1 MTMIDDDTLAGLLA
15 QAANAID
22 APEAGAARILERA
35 LATPESGQNGEA
47 ATAPVTE
54 LARVR
59 AQRLGAVARAH
70 RVLSV
75 AAVLVL
81 ALAIAGGASWLDHSP
96 TSGGPTAGSS
106 ALGAPAPLKAASVPS
121 TTTPGFASAGAEG
134 AGSTGGTA
142 VNGAIP
148 VTGSSAGGTPQLGS
162 GVGVPN
168 TSQATTTPLAP
179 TTAPAASAVVPGLNQ
194 SSRIEQTGSLSL
206 TVGKG
211 ALGKTMSEL
220 TFLADAVN
228 GFVASSQTDSG
239 ALAPTGTASGSIT
252 LQVPEASFATV
263 VKKAQALGTT
273 EALSTKATDVTSQ
286 FVDLNARIAAL
297 QASRQQYLTIMAK
310 ATSIGDVLAVQAQLD
325 TIESEIEQLQG
336 QLNVLSN
343 QTTYSTLTVL
353 VSEQAPRGH
362 HHKAPGHRSG
372 LATAWHNSVHGFVIG
387 VEGLVRLAGPALFVL
402 LCGLVVVLGGRA
414 GWRRYRRRGL

>member
-15 QAANAID
+15 QAADAID
-22 APEAGAARILERA
+22 PPEGGAARILERA
-35 LATPESGQNGEA
+35 LATPTADEKGETA
-47 ATAPVTE
+47 APVTD

-59 AQRLGAVARAH
+59 AQRLGAMARAH

-81 ALAIAGGASWLDHSP
+81 TLAIAGGASWLGHSP
-96 TSGGPTAGSS
+96 RNDGHPLAGTA
-106 ALGAPAPLKAASVPS
+106 ALGAAPPQTASVPS
-121 TTTPGFASAGAEG
+121 TTVPGFASAGG
-134 AGSTGGTA
+134 TGGTTGGSS
-142 VNGAIP
+142 VNGP
-148 VTGSSAGGTPQLGS
+148 LPDSTVTGSSAAAPVAS
-162 GVGVPN
+162 GATAP
-168 TSQATTTPLAP
+168 TQAATTPLGT
-179 TTAPAASAVVPGLNQ
+179 TTAPAASAAVPGLNQ

-206 TVGKG
+206 TVGKDTL
-211 ALGKTMSEL
+211 AKTMSEL
-220 TFLADAVN
+220 AFLADAAN

-239 ALAPTGTASGSIT
+239 ALAASGTASGSIT
-252 LQVPEASFATV
+252 LQVPEASFGTV
-263 VKKAQALGTT
+263 VKKAQSLGTT

-286 FVDLNARIAAL
+286 FVDLAARIAAL

-325 TIESEIEQLQG
+325 SIESEIEQLQG

-353 VSEQAPRGH
+353 VSERGARTHHH
-362 HHKAPGHRSG
+362 HHKVPGHRSG
-372 LATAWHNSVHGFVIG
+372 LAVAWDNSVHGFVSG

-402 LCGLVVVLGGRA
+402 LCGLIVVLGGRS